1 MPTFKVFFNASF
13 ALGSNNFIL
22 LFTKYS
28 CIKFIFYCYF
38 LFRRN
43 NLIIIYI
50 YRMKKKISTP
60 EGVPHLFDLIKVQ
73 DERMKLA
80 FFVALRNTVS

>member
-1 MPTFKVFFNASF
+1 MPTFKVFSNASF

-28 CIKFIFYCYF
+28 YIKFIFYCYF

-43 NLIIIYI
+43 KLIIYI
-50 YRMKKKISTP
+50 YRMKKKISTL

-73 DERMKLA
+73 DERKKLA